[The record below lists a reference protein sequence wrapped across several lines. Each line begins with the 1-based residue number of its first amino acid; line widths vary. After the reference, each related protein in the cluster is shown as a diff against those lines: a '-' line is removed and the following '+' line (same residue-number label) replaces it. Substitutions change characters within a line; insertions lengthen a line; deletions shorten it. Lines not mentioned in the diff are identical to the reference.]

1 MANGIEG
8 LFGGMTSADVRGLLQ
23 KERDARIRQAMADNL
38 ASGGDYFSSLIAKAG
53 QQQAEAISGMVG
65 GLAGLIPGA
74 KEIFPGLGPDPR
86 MTKALKRETD
96 RATLMKKYQDFS
108 KDGISEEEANII
120 IDDLLNMGY
129 MDEAA
134 KFAQIYGQRAA
145 LNVKREEVDVA
156 KVGNL
161 AKLQAARNAANKT
174 DKLKFEGPVMQ
185 DAKGNLWQSSF
196 TEGGKKQMFLLSG
209 NPDGKEFNP
218 NGATIVNEKEMG
230 KLQIQDANEFIK
242 AGNIALQILPQT
254 RELLSLATKIK
265 SGGLAANINEAKR
278 FLGVEPKD
286 EAEFRTKSQRF
297 LVENLKRLMGAKPTD
312 KDLEELSKAL
322 ANLKQSQFANVSI
335 ITDLIRK
342 FEKEAEAGIYFAENP
357 GANVASYNNY
367 LRIKLNKQ
375 QEKPDPL
382 KIR

>member
-8 LFGGMTSADVRGLLQ
+8 LFGGMTPADVRGLLQ

-53 QQQAEAISGMVG
+53 QQQAEAISGIVG
-65 GLAGLIPGA
+65 GLTGLIPGA
-74 KEIFPGLGPDPR
+74 KEIFPGLGQDPR

-108 KDGISEEEANII
+108 KDGISEQEANII

-134 KFAQIYGQRAA
+134 KFAQIYGQRAG
-145 LNVKREEVDVA
+145 LNVKREEIDVA
-156 KVGNL
+156 KIGNL
-161 AKLQAARNAANKT
+161 AKLQAARNDANKKA
-174 DKLKFEGPVMQ
+174 KLKFEGPLMQ
-185 DAKGNLWQSSF
+185 DAKGNIWQAAF
-196 TEGGKKQMFLLSG
+196 TDDGQKIMFLLSG

-218 NGATIVNEKEMG
+218 EGARVVNAAEMG
-230 KLQIQDANEFIK
+230 KLQIRDANEFIK
-242 AGNIALQILPQT
+242 AGNIALQVLPQT

-265 SGGLAANINEAKR
+265 SGGLAANINEVKR
-278 FLGVEPKD
+278 FFGVEPKD

-297 LVENLKRLMGAKPTD
+297 LVENLKRLMDARPTD

-322 ANLKQSQFANVSI
+322 ANLNQSQFANVSI
-335 ITDLIRK
+335 IKDLIQK
-342 FEKEAEAGIYFAENP
+342 FERDAEAGIYFAENP
-357 GANVASYNNY
+357 GATVASFQNY
-367 LRIKLNKQ
+367 LMIQMNKNQ
-375 QEKPDPL
+375 QKPDPL

>member
-8 LFGGMTSADVRGLLQ
+8 LFGGMTPADVRGLLQ

-53 QQQAEAISGMVG
+53 QQQAEAISGIVG
-65 GLAGLIPGA
+65 GLTGLIPGA
-74 KEIFPGLGPDPR
+74 KEIFPGLGQDPR

-108 KDGISEEEANII
+108 KDGISEQEANII

-134 KFAQIYGQRAA
+134 KFAQIYGQRAG
-145 LNVKREEVDVA
+145 LNVKREEIDVA
-156 KVGNL
+156 KIGNL
-161 AKLQAARNAANKT
+161 AKLQAARNDANKKA
-174 DKLKFEGPVMQ
+174 KLKFEGPLMQ
-185 DAKGNLWQSSF
+185 DAKGNIWQSAL
-196 TEGGKKQMFLLSG
+196 TEGGKQVMFLLSG

-218 NGATIVNEKEMG
+218 EGARVVNAAEMG
-230 KLQIQDANEFIK
+230 KLQIRDANEFIK
-242 AGNIALQILPQT
+242 AGNIALQVLPQT

-265 SGGLAANINEAKR
+265 SGGLAANINEVKR
-278 FLGVEPKD
+278 FFGVEPKD

-297 LVENLKRLMGAKPTD
+297 LVENLKRLMDARPTD

-322 ANLKQSQFANVSI
+322 ANLKQSQFANISI
-335 ITDLIRK
+335 ITDLIQK
-342 FEKEAEAGIYFAENP
+342 FEKEAEAGVYFAKYP
-357 GANVASYNNY
+357 GATVASFNEY
-367 LRIKLNKQ
+367 LSIKLNKQ
-375 QEKPDPL
+375 NDPL

>member
-8 LFGGMTSADVRGLLQ
+8 LFGGMTPADVRGLLQ

-53 QQQAEAISGMVG
+53 QQQAEAISGIVG
-65 GLAGLIPGA
+65 GLTGLIPGA
-74 KEIFPGLGPDPR
+74 TEIFPGLGQDPR

-108 KDGISEEEANII
+108 KDGISEQEANII

-134 KFAQIYGQRAA
+134 KFAQIYGQRAG
-145 LNVKREEVDVA
+145 LNVKREEIDVA
-156 KVGNL
+156 KIGNL
-161 AKLQAARNAANKT
+161 AKLQAARNDANKKA
-174 DKLKFEGPVMQ
+174 KLKFEGPLMQ
-185 DAKGNLWQSSF
+185 DAKGNIWQAAF
-196 TEGGKKQMFLLSG
+196 TDDGQKIMFLLSG

-218 NGATIVNEKEMG
+218 EGARVVNAAEMG
-230 KLQIQDANEFIK
+230 KLQIRDANEFIK
-242 AGNIALQILPQT
+242 AGNIALQVLPQT

-265 SGGLAANINEAKR
+265 SGGLAANINEVKR
-278 FLGVEPKD
+278 FFGVEPKD

-297 LVENLKRLMGAKPTD
+297 LVENLKRLMDARPTD

-322 ANLKQSQFANVSI
+322 ANLKQSQFANISI
-335 ITDLIRK
+335 ITDLIQK
-342 FEKEAEAGIYFAENP
+342 FEKEAEAGIYFANNP
-357 GANVASYNNY
+357 NGTVASFNEY
-367 LRIKLNKQ
+367 LRIQMNKNQ
-375 QEKPDPL
+375 KKPDPL

>member
-53 QQQAEAISGMVG
+53 QQQAEAISGIVG
-65 GLAGLIPGA
+65 GLTGLIPGA
-74 KEIFPGLGPDPR
+74 TEIFPGLGQDPR

-108 KDGISEEEANII
+108 KDGISEQEANTI

-134 KFAQIYGQRAA
+134 KFAQIYGQRAG
-145 LNVKREEVDVA
+145 LNVKREEIDVA

-161 AKLQAARNAANKT
+161 AKLQAARNAASKT
-174 DKLKFEGPVMQ
+174 DKLKFKGSLMQ
-185 DAKGNLWQSSF
+185 DAKGNIWQSALS
-196 TEGGKKQMFLLSG
+196 EKGEQVMFLLSG
-209 NPDGKEFNP
+209 NPDGTEYNP
-218 NGATIVNEKEMG
+218 KGATVVNEAEMG
-230 KLQIQDANEFIK
+230 KLQINDANEFIK
-242 AGNIALQILPQT
+242 AGNIALQVLPQT

-265 SGGLAANINEAKR
+265 SGGLAANINEVKR
-278 FLGVEPKD
+278 FFGVEPKD
-286 EAEFRTKSQRF
+286 EAEFRTKAQRF

-322 ANLKQSQFANVSI
+322 ANLNQSQFANISI
-335 ITDLIRK
+335 ITDLIQK
-342 FEKEAEAGIYFAENP
+342 FEREAEAGVYFAENP
-357 GANVASYNNY
+357 GATVASYNNY
-367 LRIKLNKQ
+367 LRIQMDKKQKKL
-375 QEKPDPL
+375 DPL

>member
-53 QQQAEAISGMVG
+53 QQQAEAISGIVG
-65 GLAGLIPGA
+65 GLTGSIPGA
-74 KEIFPGLGPDPR
+74 TEIFPGLGPDPR

-108 KDGISEEEANII
+108 KDGISEQEANTI

-134 KFAQIYGQRAA
+134 KFAQIYGKRAG
-145 LNVKREEVDVA
+145 LNVKREEIDVA
-156 KVGNL
+156 KIGNL
-161 AKLQAARNAANKT
+161 AKLKAAQNAANKK
-174 DKLKFEGPVMQ
+174 DELKFEGPVMK
-185 DAKGNLWQSSF
+185 DAKGNIWQAAF
-196 TEGGKKQMFLLSG
+196 TKDGQKIMFLLSG

-218 NGATIVNEKEMG
+218 EGATVVNEKEMG

-242 AGNIALQILPQT
+242 AGNIALQVLPQA

-265 SGGLAANINEAKR
+265 SGGLAANINEVKR
-278 FLGVEPKD
+278 FFGVEPKD
-286 EAEFRTKSQRF
+286 EAEFRTKAQRF

-322 ANLKQSQFANVSI
+322 ANLNQSQFANISI
-335 ITDLIRK
+335 IKDLIQK
-342 FEKEAEAGIYFAENP
+342 FERDAEAGIYFAENP
-357 GANVASYNNY
+357 GATVASFQNY
-367 LRIKLNKQ
+367 LMIQMNKNQ
-375 QEKPDPL
+375 QKPDPL

>member
-53 QQQAEAISGMVG
+53 QQQAEAISGIVG
-65 GLAGLIPGA
+65 GLTGLIPGA
-74 KEIFPGLGPDPR
+74 TEIFPGLGQDPR

-108 KDGISEEEANII
+108 KDGISEQEANTI

-134 KFAQIYGQRAA
+134 KFAQIYGQRAG
-145 LNVKREEVDVA
+145 LNVKREEIDVA

-161 AKLQAARNAANKT
+161 AKLQAAKNAANKK
-174 DKLKFEGPVMQ
+174 DELKFEGPVMR
-185 DAKGNLWQSSF
+185 DAKGNIWQAAF
-196 TEGGKKQMFLLSG
+196 TKDGQKIMFLLSG

-218 NGATIVNEKEMG
+218 EGATVVNEKEMG

-242 AGNIALQILPQT
+242 AGNIALQVLPQA

-265 SGGLAANINEAKR
+265 SGGLAANINEVKR
-278 FLGVEPKD
+278 FFGVEPKD
-286 EAEFRTKSQRF
+286 EAEFRTKAQRF

-322 ANLKQSQFANVSI
+322 ANLNQSQFANISI
-335 ITDLIRK
+335 IKDLIQK
-342 FEKEAEAGIYFAENP
+342 FEREAEAGVYFAENP
-357 GANVASYNNY
+357 GATVASYNNY
-367 LRIKLNKQ
+367 LRIQMNNNQ
-375 QEKPDPL
+375 QKPDPL

>member
-53 QQQAEAISGMVG
+53 QQQAEAISGIVG
-65 GLAGLIPGA
+65 GLTGLIPGA
-74 KEIFPGLGPDPR
+74 KEIFPGLGQDPR

-108 KDGISEEEANII
+108 KDGISEQEANII

-134 KFAQIYGQRAA
+134 KFAQIYGQRAG
-145 LNVKREEVDVA
+145 LNVKREEIDVA
-156 KVGNL
+156 KIGNL
-161 AKLQAARNAANKT
+161 AKLQAARNDANKT
-174 DKLKFEGPVMQ
+174 DKLKFKGSLMQ
-185 DAKGNLWQSSF
+185 DAKGNIWQAAL
-196 TEGGKKQMFLLSG
+196 TENGEQVMFLLSG
-209 NPDGKEFNP
+209 NPDGTEYNP
-218 NGATIVNEKEMG
+218 KGATVVNEAEMG

-242 AGNIALQILPQT
+242 AGNIALQVLPQT

-265 SGGLAANINEAKR
+265 SGGLAANINEVKR
-278 FLGVEPKD
+278 FFGVEPKD

-297 LVENLKRLMGAKPTD
+297 LVENLKTLMGAKPTD

-322 ANLKQSQFANVSI
+322 ANLNQSQFANVSI
-335 ITDLIRK
+335 IKDLIQK
-342 FEKEAEAGIYFAENP
+342 FEKEAEAGIYFANNP
-357 GANVASYNNY
+357 NGTVASFNEY
-367 LRIKLNKQ
+367 LRIQMNKNQ
-375 QEKPDPL
+375 KKPDPL

>member
-8 LFGGMTSADVRGLLQ
+8 LFGGMTPADVRGLLQ

-53 QQQAEAISGMVG
+53 QQQAEAISGIVG
-65 GLAGLIPGA
+65 GLTGLIPGA
-74 KEIFPGLGPDPR
+74 KEIFPGLGQDPR

-108 KDGISEEEANII
+108 KDGISEQEANII

-134 KFAQIYGQRAA
+134 KFAQIYGQRAG
-145 LNVKREEVDVA
+145 LNVKREEIDVA
-156 KVGNL
+156 KIGNL
-161 AKLQAARNAANKT
+161 AKLQAARNDANKKA
-174 DKLKFEGPVMQ
+174 KLKFEGPLMQ
-185 DAKGNLWQSSF
+185 DAKGNIWQAAF
-196 TEGGKKQMFLLSG
+196 TDDGQKIMFLLSG

-218 NGATIVNEKEMG
+218 EGARVVNAAEMG
-230 KLQIQDANEFIK
+230 KLQIRDANEFIK
-242 AGNIALQILPQT
+242 AGNIALQVLPQT

-265 SGGLAANINEAKR
+265 SGGLAANINEVKR
-278 FLGVEPKD
+278 FFGVEPKD

-297 LVENLKRLMGAKPTD
+297 LVENLKRLMDARPTD

-322 ANLKQSQFANVSI
+322 ANLKQSQFANISI
-335 ITDLIRK
+335 ITDLIQK
-342 FEKEAEAGIYFAENP
+342 FEKEAEAGIYFANNP
-357 GANVASYNNY
+357 NGTVASFNEY
-367 LRIKLNKQ
+367 LRIQMNNKQ
-375 QEKPDPL
+375 QKPDPL

>member
-8 LFGGMTSADVRGLLQ
+8 LFGGMTPADVRGLLQ

-53 QQQAEAISGMVG
+53 QQQAEAISGIVG
-65 GLAGLIPGA
+65 GLTGLIPGA
-74 KEIFPGLGPDPR
+74 KEIFPGLGQDPR

-108 KDGISEEEANII
+108 KDGISEQEANII

-134 KFAQIYGQRAA
+134 KFAQIYGQRAG
-145 LNVKREEVDVA
+145 LNVKREEIDVA
-156 KVGNL
+156 KIGNL
-161 AKLQAARNAANKT
+161 AKLQAARNDANKKA
-174 DKLKFEGPVMQ
+174 KLKFEGPLMQ
-185 DAKGNLWQSSF
+185 DAKGNIWQAAF
-196 TEGGKKQMFLLSG
+196 TDDGQKIMFLLSG

-218 NGATIVNEKEMG
+218 EGARVVNAAEMG
-230 KLQIQDANEFIK
+230 KLQIRDANEFIK
-242 AGNIALQILPQT
+242 AGNIALQVLPQT

-265 SGGLAANINEAKR
+265 SGGLAANINEVKR
-278 FLGVEPKD
+278 FFGVEPKD

-297 LVENLKRLMGAKPTD
+297 LVENLKRLMDARPTD

-322 ANLKQSQFANVSI
+322 ANLKQSQFANISI
-335 ITDLIRK
+335 ITDLIQK
-342 FEKEAEAGIYFAENP
+342 FEKEAEAGIYFANNP
-357 GANVASYNNY
+357 NGTVASFNEY
-367 LRIKLNKQ
+367 LRIQMNKNQ
-375 QEKPDPL
+375 KKPDPL